1 MPMRLLF
8 AQLNVSQTSHLASI
22 AEQNL
27 KFCSRFLLRKRLRN
41 GVCIMSFKSF
51 IKIFKTK
58 IPLIAMY
65 VGIFLMI
72 SLINTQVG
80 SNNKS
85 TGYVNENIKVAVID
99 NDNSELSKGLT
110 TFLKENMKAI
120 DIIETEE
127 GMEDALF
134 ERVAEYIVII
144 PRNYENDL
152 MAGKNVSLE
161 SKKVPDAYSAV
172 YDENLINQYMT
183 TYKTYYVQYSSE
195 KSIGEIINKTNDN
208 MKSHINVEMN
218 NNKDSGT
225 NHIENNF
232 NFGAYVI
239 LACIIWG
246 VAEVLFTFFRKN
258 IADRIN
264 VSPVSNTKKNLSL
277 VCYSLFYM
285 IIVYFINVIINIA
298 IFRGEMIN
306 KINIMRLGNMLCLA
320 MVAAG
325 IGFLISTTIKS
336 KGGRAAAINVVALGF
351 SFIQCNLCTISS
363 LILIFFTIFIVLYI
377 FIFICR
383 IAFYR
388 IVNCIII
395 FILVTVL

>member
-1 MPMRLLF
+1 
-8 AQLNVSQTSHLASI
+8 
-22 AEQNL
+22 
-27 KFCSRFLLRKRLRN
+27 
-41 GVCIMSFKSF
+41 MSFKSF

-110 TFLKENMKAI
+110 TFLKENMKAV

-144 PRNYENDL
+144 PENYENDL

-172 YDENLINQYMT
+172 YADNLINQYMT

-195 KSIGEIINKTNDN
+195 ISIGEIINKTNDN

-218 NNKDSGT
+218 NNKASGT
-225 NHIENNF
+225 NRIENNF

-246 VAEVLFTFFRKN
+246 VAEVLSTFFRKN

-351 SFIQCNLCTISS
+351 SFISGAFVPIEYISDGVIKVAEFLPVYWYIKANRCIS
-363 LILIFFTIFIVLYI
+363 EMFESGIDSNMGELMECIGIQLLFFLAIVSVGMVIRKRYTRQI
-377 FIFICR
+377 
-383 IAFYR
+383 
-388 IVNCIII
+388 
-395 FILVTVL
+395 TG

>member
-1 MPMRLLF
+1 
-8 AQLNVSQTSHLASI
+8 
-22 AEQNL
+22 
-27 KFCSRFLLRKRLRN
+27 
-41 GVCIMSFKSF
+41 MSFKSF

-110 TFLKENMKAI
+110 TFLKENMKAV

-134 ERVAEYIVII
+134 ERVTEYIVII
-144 PRNYENDL
+144 PQNYENDL
-152 MAGKNVSLE
+152 MAGRNVSLE

-172 YDENLINQYMT
+172 YAENLINQYMT
-183 TYKTYYVQYSSE
+183 TYKTYYVQYGSE

-208 MKSHINVEMN
+208 MNSHINVEMN
-218 NNKDSGT
+218 NNKASGT
-225 NHIENNF
+225 NRIENNF

-246 VAEVLFTFFRKN
+246 VAEVLSTFFRKN

-351 SFIQCNLCTISS
+351 SFISGAFVPIEYISDGVIKVAEF
-363 LILIFFTIFIVLYI
+363 LPVYWYI
-377 FIFICR
+377 KANR
-383 IAFYR
+383 
-388 IVNCIII
+388 CISEMFESGIGSNM
-395 FILVTVL
+395 

>member
-1 MPMRLLF
+1 
-8 AQLNVSQTSHLASI
+8 
-22 AEQNL
+22 
-27 KFCSRFLLRKRLRN
+27 
-41 GVCIMSFKSF
+41 MSFKSF

-110 TFLKENMKAI
+110 TFLKENMKAV

-172 YDENLINQYMT
+172 YAENLINQYMT

-225 NHIENNF
+225 NRIENNF

-246 VAEVLFTFFRKN
+246 VAEVLSTFFRK
-258 IADRIN
+258 
-264 VSPVSNTKKNLSL
+264 T
-277 VCYSLFYM
+277 
-285 IIVYFINVIINIA
+285 
-298 IFRGEMIN
+298 
-306 KINIMRLGNMLCLA
+306 
-320 MVAAG
+320 
-325 IGFLISTTIKS
+325 
-336 KGGRAAAINVVALGF
+336 
-351 SFIQCNLCTISS
+351 
-363 LILIFFTIFIVLYI
+363 
-377 FIFICR
+377 
-383 IAFYR
+383 
-388 IVNCIII
+388 
-395 FILVTVL
+395 

>member
-1 MPMRLLF
+1 MRKVIASALLF
-8 AQLNVSQTSHLASI
+8 TQLNVSQTSHLASI
-22 AEQNL
+22 AAQNL

-110 TFLKENMKAI
+110 TFLKENMKAV

-152 MAGKNVSLE
+152 MAGKIVSLE

-172 YDENLINQYMT
+172 NAENLINQYMT
-183 TYKTYYVQYSSE
+183 TYKTYYVQ
-195 KSIGEIINKTNDN
+195 
-208 MKSHINVEMN
+208 
-218 NNKDSGT
+218 
-225 NHIENNF
+225 
-232 NFGAYVI
+232 
-239 LACIIWG
+239 
-246 VAEVLFTFFRKN
+246 
-258 IADRIN
+258 
-264 VSPVSNTKKNLSL
+264 
-277 VCYSLFYM
+277 
-285 IIVYFINVIINIA
+285 
-298 IFRGEMIN
+298 
-306 KINIMRLGNMLCLA
+306 
-320 MVAAG
+320 
-325 IGFLISTTIKS
+325 
-336 KGGRAAAINVVALGF
+336 
-351 SFIQCNLCTISS
+351 
-363 LILIFFTIFIVLYI
+363 
-377 FIFICR
+377 
-383 IAFYR
+383 
-388 IVNCIII
+388 
-395 FILVTVL
+395 

>member
-1 MPMRLLF
+1 
-8 AQLNVSQTSHLASI
+8 
-22 AEQNL
+22 
-27 KFCSRFLLRKRLRN
+27 
-41 GVCIMSFKSF
+41 MSFKSF

-58 IPLIAMY
+58 IPLITMY

-80 SNNKS
+80 GNNKS
-85 TGYVNENIKVAVID
+85 TGYVNANIKVAVID

-110 TFLKENMKAI
+110 TFLKENTKAV

-144 PRNYENDL
+144 PKNYENDL

-172 YDENLINQYMT
+172 YAENLINQYIT
-183 TYKTYYVQYSSE
+183 TYKTYYVQYGSE
-195 KSIGEIINKTNDN
+195 KSISEIINKTNDS
-208 MKSHINVEMN
+208 MKSHINVEMKN
-218 NNKDSGT
+218 NNKASGT
-225 NHIENNF
+225 NRIENNF

-246 VAEVLFTFFRKN
+246 VAEVLSTFFNKN

-264 VSPVSNTKKNLSL
+264 VSPVRNTKKNLSL

-285 IIVYFINVIINIA
+285 IIVYFINVIIDVA
-298 IFRGEMIN
+298 IFRGEMFN

-351 SFIQCNLCTISS
+351 SFISGAFVPIEYISDGVIKIAEFLPVYWYIKANRCIS
-363 LILIFFTIFIVLYI
+363 EMFETGIGSNMGELMECIGIQLLFFLAIVSISMVIRKRYTRQI
-377 FIFICR
+377 
-383 IAFYR
+383 
-388 IVNCIII
+388 
-395 FILVTVL
+395 TG